1 MSLQIVKVISDKIA
15 AYSFTVAKLLALADS
30 GEPVVPNHVLEACS
44 SLPPTRFKKCHLL
57 EN

>member
-15 AYSFTVAKLLALADS
+15 VYSFIVAKLSALAEL
-30 GEPVVPNHVLEACS
+30 GKPVVPNHVLEDCS